1 MERLGIGI
9 IGCGNISEAYLK
21 AASYFPIL
29 DIKGIADIR
38 HEAAEARAAQFGLR
52 AMSVDELLADPS
64 IEIIVNLTIPAAH
77 VEVGLKALA
86 AGKHV
91 HSEKPL
97 GLTTA
102 EARPLLQMAKER
114 GLRVGCAPD
123 TFLGGSHQ
131 TCRKL
136 IDEGAI
142 GRPLA
147 GSAFFMCPGH
157 ERWHPNPAFYYA
169 KGGGPMLDMG
179 PYYITALVNL
189 IGPVARVAGI
199 TSRARSEREIT
210 SEPLKG
216 TMIPVEVATH
226 VAGTLEF
233 VSGAV
238 VSIAMSFDVPRHRHR
253 PIELYGT
260 DGSLSVPDPEP
271 LLRRDRARHR
281 GQGLDGTADRASLRE
296 RQLPDHRRRRHGP
309 CHPIRTP
316 ASRVGRARVPCP
328 RGHGGIPGVVG
339 SGSPRHHRIAAR
351 AAGDAA
357 DDASVRLA
365 GLDTKGKAGGQT
377 MREALIVWGGWSGHE
392 PEQCASIIAGMLE
405 EEGFKVYVENSTEA
419 FADPGLSDMSLIVPI
434 YTMSKIEKEELS
446 NLTAAV
452 RGGVGLAGYHG
463 GMCDA
468 FREAV
473 EYQFMCGGQWVAHP
487 GNIIDY
493 RVNITRPDDPIMQGI
508 RDFDY
513 RSEQYYM
520 HVDPSNEVLATTT
533 FSGEHAPLDRRRGH
547 AGRVEAP
554 PRRRAGLL
562 QLPRACGERVRRAG
576 DAHHPQARHA
586 LGCALNIRPMGGMI
600 RAGAETQLSGRLL
613 AARHHDQGNSAA
625 DRRH

>member
-29 DIKGIADIR
+29 DIRGIADIR
-38 HEAAEARAAQFGLR
+38 REAAEARASQFGLR
-52 AMSVDELLADPS
+52 AMSVDEMLADPS
-64 IEIIVNLTIPAAH
+64 IQIVVNLTIPAAH
-77 VEVGLKALA
+77 VEVGLRALA

-102 EARPLLQMAKER
+102 EARPLLHMAKQR

-136 IDEGAI
+136 IDEGVI

-147 GSAFFMCPGH
+147 GSAYFMCPGH

-199 TSRARSEREIT
+199 TSRARAEREIT

-260 DGSLSVPDPEP
+260 AGSLSVPDPNRFFGAIELATP
-271 LLRRDRARHR
+271 AKDWTEQPTEHPHASGNYRII
-281 GQGLDGTADRASLRE
+281 GVADMAHAIRSGRPHRASGE
-296 RQLPDHRRRRHGP
+296 
-309 CHPIRTP
+309 
-316 ASRVGRARVPCP
+316 
-328 RGHGGIPGVVG
+328 
-339 SGSPRHHRIAAR
+339 
-351 AAGDAA
+351 
-357 DDASVRLA
+357 LA
-365 GLDTKGKAGGQT
+365 FH
-377 MREALIVWGGWSGHE
+377 ALEV
-392 PEQCASIIAGMLE
+392 M
-405 EEGFKVYVENSTEA
+405 EA
-419 FADPGLSDMSLIVPI
+419 FQVSSERGTHV
-434 YTMSKIEKEELS
+434 TIESRPERPAMLPTT
-446 NLTAAV
+446 L
-452 RGGVGLAGYHG
+452 
-463 GMCDA
+463 
-468 FREAV
+468 
-473 EYQFMCGGQWVAHP
+473 QF
-487 GNIIDY
+487 
-493 RVNITRPDDPIMQGI
+493 
-508 RDFDY
+508 
-513 RSEQYYM
+513 
-520 HVDPSNEVLATTT
+520 
-533 FSGEHAPLDRRRGH
+533 
-547 AGRVEAP
+547 
-554 PRRRAGLL
+554 GLL
-562 QLPRACGERVRRAG
+562 
-576 DAHHPQARHA
+576 D
-586 LGCALNIRPMGGMI
+586 
-600 RAGAETQLSGRLL
+600 
-613 AARHHDQGNSAA
+613 
-625 DRRH
+625 